1 VVIAN
6 DGSLRLHDGSTAG
19 GNAVGGGPSVGN
31 FTFSSDQLSVS
42 DNGNITVVTN
52 GQTWTFDSA
61 GNTTLPSSGVIQGP
75 TSNTN
80 VYIASGSYTWTFD
93 NTGNTT
99 LPGILTLP
107 NGTGQIGNGGAGIDI
122 ICNVNSYGY
131 ITLNYLSQA
140 SVSVNTNGVVLTN
153 SSSSWTFNSS
163 GAIQFPDSTN
173 QLTAFELQGVPPL
186 SPWGT
191 TYPSSGGIA
200 NLDYQFYFDP
210 TSGYPTIQS
219 YSSNGGNPLY
229 NSMWSYDAWI
239 SASNSLNPTAS
250 SSGGTPIQVT
260 NTGGVTVIGSQ
271 LQPGDYV
278 TVRIMNI
285 DTGRIFRATF
295 MGSYN
300 SADTNDTPYKYG
312 AITVERLL

>member
-1 VVIAN
+1 MTFGTDGTLSIPGSITGPSGPNSVFIAAGDYTTTFAT
-6 DGSLRLHDGSTAG
+6 DGS
-19 GNAVGGGPSVGN
+19 V
-31 FTFSSDQLSVS
+31 
-42 DNGNITVVTN
+42 TV
-52 GQTWTFDSA
+52 
-61 GNTTLPSSGVIQGP
+61 
-75 TSNTN
+75 
-80 VYIASGSYTWTFD
+80 
-93 NTGNTT
+93 
-99 LPGILTLP
+99 PGILNLP
-107 NGTGQIGNGGAGIDI
+107 NGQGQIGNGGAGIDI

-173 QLTAFELQGVPPL
+173 QLTAFELQGIPPL

-191 TYPSSGGIA
+191 TYPSTGGVPNI
-200 NLDYQFYFDP
+200 DYQFYFDP

-219 YSSNGGNPLY
+219 YSSNGGYPLY
-229 NSMWSYDAWI
+229 YSMWNYDAWLTASS
-239 SASNSLNPTAS
+239 SANPTAS
-250 SSGGTPIQVT
+250 SSGPTPIQVN